1 MDNSIK
7 KINYLFLNSFLE
19 FALEGTNLLIVQVL
33 ITNKILKDTVN
44 NGQIKQCN
52 QKWQFTSENI
62 EIKFSMCY
70 ALSASLNYIK
80 KIMFQSLIIKQP
92 ADYLYKD
99 NTIKIRAKFSKF
111 LWSLPVFM
119 IKSPILMI
127 SSVKHETDLITK
139 SN

>member
-1 MDNSIK
+1 
-7 KINYLFLNSFLE
+7 
-19 FALEGTNLLIVQVL
+19 
-33 ITNKILKDTVN
+33 
-44 NGQIKQCN
+44 
-52 QKWQFTSENI
+52 
-62 EIKFSMCY
+62 MCY

-80 KIMFQSLIIKQP
+80 KWCFKSLIVKPP

-119 IKSPILMI
+119 IESPILII
-127 SSVKHETDLITK
+127 SSVKQETDLITK